1 MNDHLGYTNEDMK
14 KVVEE
19 LRYLR
24 EATLQERTENSI
36 LLNKVLSTLQ
46 EKLQKI
52 GLLITQLLAKTPN
65 ISQQDFT
72 IILDTLKDLRYR
84 FRLVPL
90 SITRNSDDYITQIKY
105 EFLDEVITLDIKRDS
120 NNYITDKS
128 VKIERE

>member
-1 MNDHLGYTNEDMK
+1 M
-14 KVVEE
+14 
-19 LRYLR
+19 
-24 EATLQERTENSI
+24 
-36 LLNKVLSTLQ
+36 NKVLSTLQ